1 MEQYQNP
8 QGSSKGLSIAALICG
23 ILGIVGYVLSYTT
36 LGSVDTSAE
45 TINVTGSV
53 IIGII
58 GLILGIAVIIC
69 LWVPVLGIGIAIAG
83 LVLSLVS
90 KGKGFTGG
98 IRTAAFILSLISIG
112 LSVIGTISCIACIAC
127 GGYYY

>member
-1 MEQYQNP
+1 MEQNLNP

-58 GLILGIAVIIC
+58 GLILGIVGIILGAIGMKKAKANGESKGLALAGLICGIVGAV
-69 LWVPVLGIGIAIAG
+69 LAFIGILCVAG
-83 LVLSLVS
+83 VACAANSLVNQ
-90 KGKGFTGG
+90 
-98 IRTAAFILSLISIG
+98 LNN
-112 LSVIGTISCIACIAC
+112 
-127 GGYYY
+127 YNY